1 MSRNLPSQIPTDLVK
16 QIIMEQR
23 GSFLASLEE
32 VIRLADNGEIEVR
45 PGIKDLQKRVQH
57 SIFNDILDEAP
68 V

>member
-32 VIRLADNGEIEVR
+32 VIRLADNGEIELR
-45 PGIKDLQKRVQH
+45 PGIEDLQKRLQH
-57 SIFNDILDEAP
+57 SISNAILDEALG
-68 V
+68 